1 MGNKPSSE
9 FGQLMA
15 MARGFQAAKM
25 LMVAVDLGAFDFLE
39 EARSPAEVAAHLKA
53 DARATDIFLNGLAA
67 QGLVVKDGDKFHN
80 SPGPSRYLVHGKE
93 EYRGAI
99 LRHMHHTMEGWS
111 YLADTIVAGHPPEL
125 EPEKW
130 LDRNKDRSEQEMRN
144 FIWGMHALARDLA
157 PQVAAR
163 LDLRR
168 VRHLL
173 DLGGGP
179 GTYAITFCQAH
190 PELRATVFDLPGPV
204 QIAQENIAR
213 LGLSHRIDTL
223 TGNFLKDGIGSG
235 YDAIWISHILHS
247 HTEEQCHLILK
258 KSIQALTTGGILAIQ
273 DFYLNDDGYRPP
285 AAAMFSVHMLAVTP
299 GGRSYKHREV
309 AQWLVGAGLTIPDY
323 HQTTPETGF
332 LVAKKR

>member
-1 MGNKPSSE
+1 MGNKPSSD
-9 FGQLMA
+9 FGQLMS

-25 LMVAVDLGAFDFLE
+25 LMVAVDLGVFDFLE
-39 EARSPAEVAAHLKA
+39 ESRSPAEVAAYIKA
-53 DARATDIFLNGLAA
+53 DPRAASIFLNGLAA
-67 QGLVVKDGDKFHN
+67 LGLLVKGVDYFHN
-80 SPGPSRYLVHGKE
+80 SEAVSRYLVHGKE

-99 LRHMHHTMEGWS
+99 LRHMHHTMKGWAS
-111 YLADTIVAGHPPEL
+111 LGDTILAGHPPDL

-130 LDRNKDRSEQEMRN
+130 LDRNKERSEQEMRD

-163 LDLRR
+163 LDLAG

-190 PELRATVFDLPGPV
+190 PQLQATVFDLPGPV
-204 QIAQENIAR
+204 QIAQENIVR
-213 LGLSHRIDTL
+213 HGLSHRIDTL
-223 TGNFLKDGIGSG
+223 TGNFLKDGIGAG

-247 HTEEQCHLILK
+247 HTEEQCRLILTK
-258 KSIQALTTGGILAIQ
+258 AIQALTPGGILAIQ
-273 DFYLNDDGYRPP
+273 DFYLNDDGYSPP
-285 AAAMFSVHMLAVTP
+285 GAAMFAVHMLAVTP
-299 GGRSYKHREV
+299 GGRAYKHQEV
-309 AQWLVGAGLTIPDY
+309 AEWLVEAGLTIPQY
-323 HQTTPETGF
+323 HQTSPEAGF